1 LEGAGASSAE
11 LEESAPGDTEV
22 ELDASLEGV
31 SLWEVCATKGRHK
44 TDEHK
49 AIMSN
54 AQRRNKN
61 SDRKFTLP
69 RSTERAEC

>member
-1 LEGAGASSAE
+1 LEGADASSAE
-11 LEESAPGDTEV
+11 SEEAAPGDTEV
-22 ELDASLEGV
+22 ELDASLDGV
-31 SLWEVCATKGRHK
+31 SPWEVCAARGRHK

-61 SDRKFTLP
+61 
-69 RSTERAEC
+69 